1 MEAKGIDIRKGN
13 FIMEISVLK
22 DYELERYIT
31 EIMLD
36 IGVPA
41 HLKGYHYLRDAI
53 MMSGR
58 DMEVVSSVT
67 KLLYPAIARRFRTTD
82 QKVERA
88 IRNAIEVSW
97 TRGNAETFEK
107 MIGYSTSVFRPVGQ
121 VKAHQQRVYCK
132 DCGQGTSGRESHVV
146 ESSSVRGKERSTFRK
161 TGAAGESRL
170 LLLVSI
176 FQMC

>member
-1 MEAKGIDIRKGN
+1 
-13 FIMEISVLK
+13 MEINGLK

-53 MMSGR
+53 LISGR

-67 KLLYPAIARRFRTTD
+67 KLLYPTIAKHFKTTD

-97 TRGNAETFEK
+97 VRGNMETFEK
-107 MIGYSTSVFRPVGQ
+107 MFGYSAQTGRTRPTNSEYIARIADKVRLDI
-121 VKAHQQRVYCK
+121 KA
-132 DCGQGTSGRESHVV
+132 
-146 ESSSVRGKERSTFRK
+146 
-161 TGAAGESRL
+161 
-170 LLLVSI
+170 
-176 FQMC
+176 M